1 MPLIRILFA
10 VCALAASG
18 TLWAQCG
25 VTVSCSDPPGI
36 PGQPGVG
43 LPGVCNPGMCLND
56 EAKAEYAR
64 KNRCKFPAGDMCAGQ
79 AIKPST
85 QCCGANRFSGK
96 PEVHDK
102 FQTVES
108 GINALHWWTAYKAEC
123 PGMTQSGAPP
133 DALWAQCV
141 PGRKHSPSDD
151 WNVVIVEK
159 NGSSRDYCID
169 GCSTP
174 PGWVTFMWRSGIF
187 IFNDKDNP
195 TGKGPGG
202 IGATSSFFNSCAAH
216 DRCYQTCSIGTDQS
230 ACDDKLLADMLA
242 GCETIPPAHITT
254 FINFIGRPDSENTRK
269 KCISAANN
277 MHTGLLAAGSPA
289 FKTRRTQY
297 CQCCK

>member
-1 MPLIRILFA
+1 MKTNYACQSAIHTVLRGMLLFLLVHMHA
-10 VCALAASG
+10 TV
-18 TLWAQCG
+18 WAQFSTAP
-25 VTVSCSDPPGI
+25 V
-36 PGQPGVG
+36 QPG
-43 LPGVCNPGMCLND
+43 LCQANICFANPAD
-56 EAKAEYAR
+56 EAAFERA
-64 KNRCKFPAGDMCAGQ
+64 NRCVFGSMCGGQ
-79 AIKPST
+79 VVKAST
-85 QCCGANRFSGK
+85 QCCGTNRFSGR

-102 FQTVES
+102 FQTSEN

-141 PGRKHSPSDD
+141 VGQKHNPIKDN

-174 PGWVTFMWRSGIF
+174 PGVVEFLWSTGIF

-202 IGATSSFFNSCAAH
+202 IGPTSSFFNACAAH

-230 ACDDKLLADMLA
+230 ACDNALLAGMLA
-242 GCETIPPAHITT
+242 ACATIPPAHITT
-254 FINFIGRPDSENTRK
+254 FINFAGQPDDENTRD
-269 KCISAANN
+269 KCTKAANN
-277 MHTGLLAAGSPA
+277 MHTGLQAAGSPA